1 MGVSWISIDMMH
13 QCCRSGTV
21 GVLADGVMVQVD
33 TPGFSP
39 LGIVAALHSG
49 FSALVHLVLE

>member
-13 QCCRSGTV
+13 QCCWSGAV
-21 GVLADGVMVQVD
+21 GVLADGVVVQVD

-39 LGIVAALHSG
+39 LGIVAAFDCG